1 MQANVKGTTMPVLE
15 MVLEPGEAIISTHGD
30 LSWMSANM
38 QLSQTANTGGGGG
51 IMAGLKRMAGGGG
64 LLLTRYEATG
74 GPGMVSFAS
83 KLPGRIFPIDVSPGH
98 GYVVHRH
105 GWVCGTPG
113 DHPFGGASAV
123 LPRRPVG
130 WRGLRPAEAR
140 GRGHRPGSSS
150 PVS

>member
-74 GPGMVSFAS
+74 
-83 KLPGRIFPIDVSPGH
+83 RPGH
-98 GYVVHRH
+98 GELRQQGPGPDLPHRGQPRPRLRRPSPRMGVRH
-105 GWVCGTPG
+105 PG
-113 DHPFGGASAV
+113 HHALGGAPAV
-123 LPRRPVG
+123 LQGAACGV
-130 WRGLRPAEAR
+130 AR
-140 GRGHRPGSSS
+140 ASSSRSSRARDKPGSSS
-150 PVS
+150 RAR